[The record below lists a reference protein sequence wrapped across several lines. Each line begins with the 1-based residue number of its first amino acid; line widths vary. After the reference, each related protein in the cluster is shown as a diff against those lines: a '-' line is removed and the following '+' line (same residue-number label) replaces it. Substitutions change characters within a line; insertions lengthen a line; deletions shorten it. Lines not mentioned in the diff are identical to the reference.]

1 MMKTT
6 LMTVPAH
13 FDGTQIRLDIGIE
26 LKPNTR
32 LLVTILDEEPWNEAL
47 VWNAMKL
54 SEAAFARVWD
64 NEEDEGDVLL
74 VPYPFTDQSGS
85 KQRPSVVC

>member
-1 MMKTT
+1 MAIIEKEIEKMKTI

-13 FDGTQIRLDIGIE
+13 FDGAQIQLDVGVA
-26 LKPNTR
+26 LKPDTR
-32 LLVTILDEEPWNEAL
+32 LLVTILGEELSNEVL

-64 NEEDEGDVLL
+64 NEEDAVYDRL
-74 VPYPFTDQSGS
+74 
-85 KQRPSVVC
+85 